1 MKTNLKEERLE
12 FRLSKAEKREV
23 QRMARLRKMSMGE
36 YLRMII
42 VDTPEVTYSEFEHLQ
57 NDLIYEIRKIGVNI
71 NQIAKKYNEG
81 GYTVPRQEILSN
93 QQKLDAMVKEVTYTI
108 IGWYAQKQKDTF
120 GPMVPK

>member
-81 GYTVPRQEILSN
+81 GYTAPRQEILSN

-120 GPMVPK
+120 GPMVQK

>member
-36 YLRMII
+36 YMRMII

-81 GYTVPRQEILSN
+81 GYTVPRQEILTN

-108 IGWYAQKQKDTF
+108 IRWYAQKQKDTF
-120 GPMVPK
+120 GPSVQK

>member
-120 GPMVPK
+120 GPLVQK